1 MEMLFGEDWGAALA
15 RGLLLG
21 ALALMWV
28 VLLVRL
34 LGLRSFSKMTNFDF
48 VMTIA
53 MGSLIASASQTTRLP
68 AFLQA
73 LAAMVALFAVQWIAA
88 RLRKSSDSFESI
100 ISNTP
105 VVLMR
110 NGEFC
115 EDALKASRVTR
126 NDLVAKLREANVM
139 DFSEVRAVVL
149 ETTGDISVLHGDHL
163 SEAVLKGVRE
173 GRDQER

>member
-1 MEMLFGEDWGAALA
+1 MDMLFGEDQGAALA
-15 RGLLLG
+15 RGFVLG
-21 ALALMWV
+21 AAALLWV
-28 VLLVRL
+28 VLLTRI

-53 MGSLIASASQTTRLP
+53 MGSLIASASQSKNMTP
-68 AFLQA
+68 FLQS

-88 RLRKSSDSFESI
+88 RIRKSSDTFEAI

-110 NGEFC
+110 NGEYC
-115 EDALKASRVTR
+115 EEALNSNRISR

-139 DFSEVRAVVL
+139 DFSEVRVVVL
-149 ETTGDISVLHGDHL
+149 ETTGDISVLHGEHL
-163 SEAVLKGVRE
+163 SEALLKGV
-173 GRDQER
+173 DH

>member
-1 MEMLFGEDWGAALA
+1 MDMLFGEDTGAALA
-15 RGLLLG
+15 RGLVLG
-21 ALALMWV
+21 AVALMWV
-28 VLLVRL
+28 VLLTRI

-53 MGSLIASASQTTRLP
+53 MGSLIASASQSEKFLP
-68 AFLQA
+68 FLQA

-88 RLRKSSDSFESI
+88 RMRKSSNTVEAI

-105 VVLMR
+105 VLLMR
-110 NGEFC
+110 NGEYC
-115 EDALKASRVTR
+115 EDALKANRVSR

-163 SEAVLKGVRE
+163 SEALLKGV
-173 GRDQER
+173 DH

>member
-1 MEMLFGEDWGAALA
+1 MLFGEDLLAAAARGVVLGAA
-15 RGLLLG
+15 
-21 ALALMWV
+21 ALMWV
-28 VLLVRL
+28 VLLVRV

-53 MGSLIASASQTTRLP
+53 MGTLIGSASQAQHLP
-68 AFLQA
+68 SFLQA

-88 RLRKSSDSFESI
+88 RLRKSSDTVEAI

-110 NGEFC
+110 NGKFC

-126 NDLVAKLREANVM
+126 DDLVAKLREANVL
-139 DFSEVRAVVL
+139 DFSQVRAAVL

>member
-1 MEMLFGEDWGAALA
+1 MLFGEDLMAAAARGVVLGAA
-15 RGLLLG
+15 
-21 ALALMWV
+21 ALMWV
-28 VLLVRL
+28 VLLVRV

-53 MGSLIASASQTTRLP
+53 MGTLIGSASQAQHLP
-68 AFLQA
+68 SFLQA

-88 RLRKSSDSFESI
+88 RLRKSSDRFKSM

-110 NGEFC
+110 NGEYC
-115 EDALKASRVTR
+115 DDVMAASRVSR
-126 NDLVAKLREANVM
+126 NELVAKLREANVT
-139 DFSEVRAVVL
+139 DFSQVRAVVL

-173 GRDQER
+173 GADQER